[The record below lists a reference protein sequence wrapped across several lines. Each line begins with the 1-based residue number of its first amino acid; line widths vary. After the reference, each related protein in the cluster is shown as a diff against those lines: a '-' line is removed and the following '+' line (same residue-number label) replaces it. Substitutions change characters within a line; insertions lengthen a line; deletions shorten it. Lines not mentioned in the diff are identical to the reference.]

1 MTLLCSQL
9 TASLKPAV
17 QLLLCGDWAAL
28 LRRKKSGAAHSKA
41 GRMWRASS
49 TELTS
54 KHMRDVT
61 GVKFCWACLSS
72 IKETLENFK
81 LRDNQSGQPQG
92 HSPGPTDSEQL
103 DRQEDFKLTICKL
116 PINCPMLL
124 NARLMSTS
132 MLLYSTIRRSTC
144 PLATRCSGHG

>member
-103 DRQEDFKLTICKL
+103 DRQEDFKLTSSKL
-116 PINCPMLL
+116 HINCPMLD
-124 NARLMSTS
+124 
-132 MLLYSTIRRSTC
+132 
-144 PLATRCSGHG
+144 